1 MWSEGGLIYD
11 SRFAFGDFLSQV
23 GIMPLLIN
31 IQLVRQKPLQVI
43 GEIPVVEIA
52 EGFRDDLIRFATPLH
67 YELEVRLEGE
77 ELFAQ
82 GTLRAELECEC
93 SRCLKTFR
101 LPLEIPDF
109 SALAPLSG
117 EEAVPMEGDFA
128 NLTPLLRED
137 SLLALPT
144 APLCKPDCRGL
155 AVKAPARDSRSR
167 DTGSAASTAGK
178 SPWDALEQ
186 LKLK

>member
-1 MWSEGGLIYD
+1 
-11 SRFAFGDFLSQV
+11 
-23 GIMPLLIN
+23 MPLLIN
-31 IQLVRQKPLQVI
+31 LQLLRQKAQQVT
-43 GEIPVVEIA
+43 GELPVAEFA
-52 EGFRDDLIRFATPLH
+52 EGFQDDLVRFVAPLH
-67 YELEVRLEGE
+67 HDLEIRYEGE
-77 ELFAQ
+77 ELFIR
-82 GTLRAELECEC
+82 GLLKTELECNC

-101 LPLEIPDF
+101 LRLELPDF
-109 SALAPLSG
+109 AVLAPLQG
-117 EEAVPMEGDFA
+117 EEAVPIEGDFA
-128 NLTPLLRED
+128 NLTSLLRDD

-167 DTGSAASTAGK
+167 DLSPAGPADGK